1 MVFTKYVKKRAKA
14 KTLDEIEEI
23 RKLTLEEIKKDKRWR
38 IIWEIYR
45 IKKQQFPELSDEL
58 IIEQAKQQI
67 IALRQLS
74 RLGFV

>member
-1 MVFTKYVKKRAKA
+1 VVFTKYVKKRAKA

-23 RKLTLEEIKKDKRWR
+23 RKLTLEDK
-38 IIWEIYR
+38 

>member
-1 MVFTKYVKKRAKA
+1 MRAFPHA
-14 KTLDEIEEI
+14 G
-23 RKLTLEEIKKDKRWR
+23 DKRWR
-38 IIWEIYR
+38 IIWEIYK

-58 IIEQAKQQI
+58 IIEQAKQQV